1 MTAERGLER
10 DVEREVLDRL
20 VSIETKLDISIS
32 RVDDHEARIRRLERA
47 VWIAAGAAAAGGGV
61 VGSIVRQIMSA

>member
-1 MTAERGLER
+1 MTIERSPER

-32 RVDDHEARIRRLERA
+32 RVDDHETRIRRLERA

-61 VGSIVRQIMSA
+61 IGSLAQQIMGG

>member
-1 MTAERGLER
+1 MTIERSPER

-32 RVDDHEARIRRLERA
+32 RVDDHETRLRRLERA

-61 VGSIVRQIMSA
+61 IGSLAQQIMGG

>member
-1 MTAERGLER
+1 MAVER

-20 VSIETKLDISIS
+20 VSIETKIDVSIG

-47 VWIAAGAAAAGGGV
+47 VWVAAGAAAAGGGV
-61 VGSIVRQIMSA
+61 IGSLAQQIMGG